1 MMSNDCLLSCFENST
16 KEFEITNFSSS
27 NLSHQLLK
35 PASNCNANIFSTGR
49 ERFSGVSS
57 FSTLKFKNWFT
68 KIIKHTYL
76 IA

>member
-16 KEFEITNFSSS
+16 KEFEISNFSSG

-49 ERFSGVSS
+49 ERFLGVSS
-57 FSTLKFKNWFT
+57 FSTITFKNRFIT
-68 KIIKHTYL
+68 IIKYTYL
-76 IA
+76 TA